1 MSSQGVDLLTMHSGE
16 GEQPFNYAVGDYGS
30 RFLTEIRDNKRFMGV
45 KCPKCKKVYIPP
57 RKLCGPCFTEMD
69 EWVEVADEGV
79 LYSYT
84 ILRFAFLDPETG
96 KEKPV
101 PYGYAFI
108 KLDGAD
114 TCFQHFVEIKDE
126 SKVKIGARV
135 KAIFKEKREAKIVD
149 VEHFV
154 VVD

>member
-1 MSSQGVDLLTMHSGE
+1 MGGQGVDLLTMHSGE
-16 GEQPFNYAVGDYGS
+16 GEQPFSYAVGEFGS
-30 RFLTEIRDNKRFMGV
+30 RFLAEIRDNKKFMGV
-45 KCPKCKKVYIPP
+45 RCPKCKKVYIPP

-126 SKVKIGARV
+126 SKVKVGARV
-135 KAIFKEKREAKIVD
+135 KAIFKEKREGKIVD
-149 VEHFV
+149 IEHFV

>member
-1 MSSQGVDLLTMHSGE
+1 MSDQTVDLLTMHSGE
-16 GEQPFNYAVGDYGS
+16 GEQPFNYAVGEFGS
-30 RFLTEIRDNKRFMGV
+30 RYLTELRDNKKFWGV

-57 RKLCGPCFTEMD
+57 RKLCGPCFTEMN
-69 EWVEVADEGV
+69 EWVEVKDEGV

-114 TCFQHFVEIKDE
+114 TSIQHFIEIKDE

-135 KAIFKEKREAKIVD
+135 KAVFKEKREGKVTD

-154 VVD
+154 VID